1 MKVTKRRKIS
11 NALLMFGVKGELFEI
26 IERNSDARSATEL
39 KNRLMSRRTKK
50 EREEITY
57 WVEED

>member
-1 MKVTKRRKIS
+1 
-11 NALLMFGVKGELFEI
+11 MFGVKGELFEI

-50 EREEITY
+50 EREEIIY